1 MLLILSPSLFYLFF
15 LQLYLIIFDDRN
27 NTTNET
33 GTLTTV
39 KETGFLG
46 QLAMLTGGDIIYVP
60 NYVFQKQSDDGEM
73 GFVR

>member
-1 MLLILSPSLFYLFF
+1 V
-15 LQLYLIIFDDRN
+15 
-27 NTTNET
+27 TNET
-33 GTLTTV
+33 SSTSSTTTV

-60 NYVFQKQSDDGEM
+60 NYVFQNQSDNGEM